1 MKNILLPTDFS
12 DNAWNAIFTAV
23 KLYADVESRFYL
35 LHAYEPNAL
44 NMLGR
49 KDQKRLG
56 TIYDSLS
63 QYSEQELGRVLGYLI
78 KNHGN
83 PKHRFETVSKS
94 NTLQDA
100 IREIISEQDIDLI
113 VMGTQGA
120 TGAKQVFMGSNT
132 VKVLKQV
139 ENCALLV
146 VPSEYNFQ
154 TLKTVVFPT
163 DFMKKYGKYQLR
175 PLTELALL
183 WKAEVKIMHVAVEFR
198 FNDQQK
204 LNQKL
209 LKERFE
215 GLALVFHNLDFEGDI
230 APTLQNFIKD
240 AQIDLLSL
248 VRYHHSFWEKFIA
261 EPVVKKMA
269 FHTEVPLLIL
279 PE

>member
-83 PKHRFETVSKS
+83 PKHRFETVSKP

-100 IREIISEQDIDLI
+100 ILEVVSKQDIDLI

-132 VKVLKQV
+132 VKVMKLV

-163 DFMKKYGKYQLR
+163 DFMKKYEKYQLS

-183 WKAEVKIMHVAVEFR
+183 WKAEVKIMHVAVEYR

-230 APTLQNFIKD
+230 APTLQSFIKD

-248 VRYHHSFWEKFIA
+248 VRYHHTFWEKFIG